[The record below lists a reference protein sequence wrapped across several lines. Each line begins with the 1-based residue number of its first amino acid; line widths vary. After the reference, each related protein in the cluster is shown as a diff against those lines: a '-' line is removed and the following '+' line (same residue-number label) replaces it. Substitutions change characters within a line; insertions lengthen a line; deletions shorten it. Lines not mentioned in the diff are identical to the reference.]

1 MPLDEDGAKWS
12 CEPCI
17 RGHRSSKCQHFDR
30 LMMKVPKAGRPLA
43 KCPHPK
49 GSCSCQRTFSMMIRI
64 PKGTGCV
71 CRPVAYETGS
81 QDEDSNQNAK
91 PVIPSRIGQPAHASL
106 PASTSSP
113 TSNKIH
119 KPGKRQGSIQTVP
132 ENIARALESMP
143 MNLKFEDKTAENSI
157 GLSSYPVENQGQD
170 GSNLDIRP
178 NDAYTTIHGFPEMH
192 YPAQQ
197 NTGSSCCSK
206 KTTPAPPPPPP
217 APTAAIHGGGSCC
230 SGKTKSQPTVPP
242 PPVSQMPD
250 LPQQHQASNWN
261 GASYSNFT
269 TPQMAWHS
277 SMPSTQPPSQGQL
290 MRPYGMHGNHM
301 PPFYADGF
309 SQNGPSTPY
318 SHSMNGLGIAH
329 PSMSSYTS
337 TPSHSSTYTP
347 TNMSGDPSHD
357 CQCGE
362 ECQCLGC
369 AAHPFNN
376 TTRQRVQE
384 MGEMMTI
391 GGDKS
396 AFDTYQSPPFQAAQN
411 WDQINY
417 LPQGL
422 DHGLQQS
429 AFDPYSGPSHTPSNA
444 GFTGAYSSPVPVGQ
458 SLNEQLMHTS
468 EYYTLEYPWPQWDVV
483 GSTHERPCASSP
495 ESNPLLFIWG
505 TAALNHHQRTN
516 ISYTGT

>member
-1 MPLDEDGAKWS
+1 M
-12 CEPCI
+12 
-17 RGHRSSKCQHFDR
+17 
-30 LMMKVPKAGRPLA
+30 
-43 KCPHPK
+43 
-49 GSCSCQRTFSMMIRI
+49 
-64 PKGTGCV
+64 
-71 CRPVAYETGS
+71 AYETGS

-106 PASTSSP
+106 PVSTSSP

-178 NDAYTTIHGFPEMH
+178 NDAYTTIDGFSEIH

-206 KTTPAPPPPPP
+206 KATPAPPPPPP
-217 APTAAIHGGGSCC
+217 APVAAIRGGGSCC

-242 PPVSQMPD
+242 PLVSQMPD

-269 TPQMAWHS
+269 TPQMAWHN
-277 SMPSTQPPSQGQL
+277 SMPSTEPPSQGQL

-301 PPFYADGF
+301 HPLYADGL
-309 SQNGPSTPY
+309 SQNEASTPY

-337 TPSHSSTYTP
+337 TPSHSSTYNP

-468 EYYTLEYPWPQWDVV
+468 EYYTLEYPVGIPSACSDVTGSCQCGNDCSCV
-483 GSTHERPCASSP
+483 GCLTHSGHNGMSLEAPMKDPAPPHQSPTHFYSSGGQLPSTTTSVPTSRIPVLESLSVPCLSP
-495 ESNPLLFIWG
+495 
-505 TAALNHHQRTN
+505 RTLETSM
-516 ISYTGT
+516 I